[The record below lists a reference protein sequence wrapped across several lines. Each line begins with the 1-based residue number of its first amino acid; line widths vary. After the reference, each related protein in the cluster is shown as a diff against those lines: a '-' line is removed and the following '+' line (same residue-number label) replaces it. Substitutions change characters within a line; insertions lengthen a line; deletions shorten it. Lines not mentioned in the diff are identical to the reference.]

1 MSDPDAR
8 TNRTVARRTAQML
21 LCAAMAF
28 GLSGCWPCGNEVVYE
43 VHSPNRKH
51 KAIVFVRD
59 CGATTDFSTHVSVV
73 GEGQSLS
80 NSAGNALIMD
90 GDHGKVKTGSCGQ
103 LPMHVAWNSDNSVAI
118 RYPEKSRLF
127 LANAWVEGVA
137 LTYEASPV
145 STLKPPGAPG
155 CGNEAAQTR

>member
-1 MSDPDAR
+1 MRAPVAR
-8 TNRTVARRTAQML
+8 TKRTVARRTAELL

-28 GLSGCWPCGNEVVYE
+28 GLSGCWPCGNKVVYE
-43 VHSPNRKH
+43 VHPPNRKH
-51 KAIVFVRD
+51 EAIVFVRN

-73 GEGQSLS
+73 REGQSLS
-80 NSAGNALIMD
+80 HGAGNALVVD

-103 LPMHVAWNSDNSVAI
+103 LPVHVAWNGDHSVAI
-118 RYPEKSRLF
+118 RYPQESRRF
-127 LANAWVEGVA
+127 LANTRAEGVA

-145 STLKPPGAPG
+145 STLKPPDAPG